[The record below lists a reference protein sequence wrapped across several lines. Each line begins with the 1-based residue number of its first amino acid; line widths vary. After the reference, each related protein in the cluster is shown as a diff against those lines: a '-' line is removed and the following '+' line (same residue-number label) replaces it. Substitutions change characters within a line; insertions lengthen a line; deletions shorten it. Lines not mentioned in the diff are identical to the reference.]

1 MGQGTRC
8 KTGRVPVLL
17 EWHFWFTCKKSLQ
30 AEEVYCTVEANF
42 NLQKAVMISHRNIIA
57 NVVQSTV
64 FELPARKKQGVET
77 QVTLGLL
84 PLSHIYGLTMNALLG
99 QYRGDE
105 VVILAKFELITLL
118 KAIERFKLAQ
128 INVVP
133 PLLIQLLGSKE
144 TDKYDLSSVRF
155 VFSGAAP
162 LGTELT
168 EDLLKKF
175 PSWKIGQG
183 YGMFSSPNLR

>member
-1 MGQGTRC
+1 
-8 KTGRVPVLL
+8 
-17 EWHFWFTCKKSLQ
+17 
-30 AEEVYCTVEANF
+30 
-42 NLQKAVMISHRNIIA
+42 MISHRNIMA
-57 NVVQSTV
+57 NVVQACLYDSV
-64 FELPARKKQGVET
+64 ARKQHGIQT

-105 VVILAKFELITLL
+105 VIILPKFELTTLL
-118 KAIERFKLAQ
+118 KAIQRFRLEQ
-128 INVVP
+128 LNVVP

-162 LGTELT
+162 LGIELT

-175 PSWKIGQG
+175 PKWNVGQG
-183 YGMFSSPNLR
+183 YGMPLSLSLSL